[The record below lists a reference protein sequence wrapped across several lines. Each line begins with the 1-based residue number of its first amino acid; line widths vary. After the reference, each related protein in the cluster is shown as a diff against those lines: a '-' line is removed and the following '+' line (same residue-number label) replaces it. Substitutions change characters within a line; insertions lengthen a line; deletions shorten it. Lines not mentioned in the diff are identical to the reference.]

1 MLRKLLY
8 AITVL
13 FSVVSLAQV
22 RGKVTD
28 EKGNPLP
35 FVNIFEEN
43 TYNGTTTNEQ
53 GRFEINIKTP
63 GNHTLLFQYLGY
75 KTAKQVV
82 TLDKTPVE
90 IEVILVEE
98 NIILNE
104 VVINPKDNP
113 ANEIIRNAIKNKKDN
128 SAKTARYTADFYS
141 RGIFRVKNLPKTILG
156 QKLDFLMKSSIPPAA
171 VYCIYL
177 KRFPELRFKNPTK

>member
-1 MLRKLLY
+1 MKKKLTLFFLFI
-8 AITVL
+8 ITL
-13 FSVVSLAQV
+13 SNAQV

-156 QKLDFLMKSSIPPAA
+156 QKLDFFDEIIDSTLCLFES
-171 VYCIYL
+171 
-177 KRFPELRFKNPTK
+177 

>member
-1 MLRKLLY
+1 MLQKLLY

-63 GNHTLLFQYLGY
+63 GNHTLLF
-75 KTAKQVV
+75 
-82 TLDKTPVE
+82 
-90 IEVILVEE
+90 
-98 NIILNE
+98 
-104 VVINPKDNP
+104 
-113 ANEIIRNAIKNKKDN
+113 
-128 SAKTARYTADFYS
+128 
-141 RGIFRVKNLPKTILG
+141 
-156 QKLDFLMKSSIPPAA
+156 
-171 VYCIYL
+171 
-177 KRFPELRFKNPTK
+177 